1 MKTFTEY
8 LNEATETKIE
18 VNVDFTNKGDKDTFV
33 KKVSKEGLSVD
44 FGKNKYAETATLV
57 GAKNKIVKLLKSLGY
72 SEEEMVTKK

>member
-8 LNEATETKIE
+8 LNEATEVKIE
-18 VNVDFTNKGDKDTFV
+18 VNVDFANKGSKDTFIKNV
-33 KKVSKEGLSVD
+33 TKEGISVD

-57 GAKNKIVKLLKSLGY
+57 GVKNKIVKFLKSLGY

>member
-8 LNEATETKIE
+8 LNEATEVKIE
-18 VNVDFTNKGDKDTFV
+18 VNVDFSTKGDKDTFV

>member
-8 LNEATETKIE
+8 LNEATEVKIE
-18 VNVDFTNKGDKDTFV
+18 VNVDFATKGDKDTFV
-33 KKVSKEGLSVD
+33 KKASKEGLSVD
-44 FGKNKYAETATLV
+44 FGKNKYAETATLA